1 VKTPAANQWRHTWR
15 RRVSLPTENPH
26 PRVIWASHSQDSV
39 KLDNASTLSRLENH
53 LGEDI
58 CSIVTLRPVFSKASP
73 DLISTSAHLLISLH
87 LLRSFLASLRA
98 RQIYRAW
105 RQALAMQIAVAS
117 VLHIKALSPIES
129 GIMVN

>member
-1 VKTPAANQWRHTWR
+1 
-15 RRVSLPTENPH
+15 
-26 PRVIWASHSQDSV
+26 
-39 KLDNASTLSRLENH
+39 LDNASTLSRLDNH